1 MSKIKQSD
9 LRVKL
14 GLGESKRVSEGNGL
28 TLIITGTQ
36 KGTTFKFQHRCT
48 LDGKRIE
55 KILKTKDLD
64 EARLIAAERM
74 SKVANGI
81 HPDKHAVNA
90 LTVNAV
96 AEEWLSQKKDRS
108 ASTIRHQAGYIR
120 KIKERFDSVPVSE
133 LKEKQVY
140 DFISSIFE
148 KTPISA
154 KKILC
159 VIRSVLHYAR
169 IVYKLQIPDLSGM
182 QNLFKAPPVKH
193 RASLTEGNLED
204 NIISIFLAVKNN
216 TFSRGMRHID
226 FIYLS
231 FMLLLRRDEVGY
243 IKKKNINF
251 SDRVLFIEKTKNLKD
266 GFRVP
271 ITDELERVLKCIMKK
286 SRGAYL
292 FTSTDPRSQTGVY
305 NSSLV
310 AAKLSQTVEGQS
322 FHGIR
327 SIGRL
332 WMHQN
337 GIPFEVA
344 ESCLTHVVGSAVTR
358 AYLRTDYFEERR
370 QAMEK
375 WHNYLHNLLKDIV
388 TFE

>member
-9 LRVKL
+9 LRGKL

-81 HPDKHAVNA
+81 HPDKTAVNA

-96 AEEWLSQKKDRS
+96 AEEWLCQKKDRS
-108 ASTIRHQAGYIR
+108 ASTIRHQSRYIR
-120 KIKERFDSVPVSE
+120 KIKEKFDSVPVSE

-193 RASLTEGNLED
+193 RTSLTEGNLDD
-204 NIISIFLAVKNN
+204 NIISIFLALKSNDC
-216 TFSRGMRHID
+216 RQRHMD
-226 FIYLS
+226 FIYLT
-231 FMLLLRRDEVGY
+231 FMLLLRREEVSH
-243 IKKKNINF
+243 IKRSNINF
-251 SDRVLFIEKTKNLKD
+251 IDRVLYIEKTKTLKD

-286 SRGAYL
+286 SSGAYL
-292 FTSTDPRSQTGVY
+292 FTSTAPRSQTGVY

-310 AAKLSQTVEGQS
+310 AAKLSKTVEGQS
-322 FHGIR
+322 LHGIR
-327 SIGRL
+327 SIGRM

>member
-9 LRVKL
+9 LRGKL

-81 HPDKHAVNA
+81 QPDKPAVNA

-193 RASLTEGNLED
+193 RTSLTEGNLDD
-204 NIISIFLAVKNN
+204 NILSIFLALKSNDC
-216 TFSRGMRHID
+216 RQRHMD
-226 FIYLS
+226 FIYLT
-231 FMLLLRRDEVGY
+231 FMLLLRRDEVSH
-243 IKKKNINF
+243 IKRSNINF
-251 SDRVLFIEKTKNLKD
+251 IDRVLYIEKTKTLKD

-344 ESCLTHVVGSAVTR
+344 ESCLTHIVGSAVTR

>member
-9 LRVKL
+9 LRGKL

-36 KGTTFKFQHRCT
+36 RGTSYKFQHRCT

-81 HPDKHAVNA
+81 DPDRKSPDGM
-90 LTVNAV
+90 TVKAV
-96 AEEWLSQKKDRS
+96 AEEWLAQQPEK
-108 ASTIRHQAGYIR
+108 AVSTVKHRAQFIRM
-120 KIKERFDSVPVSE
+120 IKEHFDQIPVSE

-140 DFISSIFE
+140 DYVESVSQ
-148 KTPISA
+148 KSPNNA
-154 KKILC
+154 KRILNTL
-159 VIRSVLHYAR
+159 RNVLNYAK
-169 IVYKLQIPDLSGM
+169 IVYKIKIPDLAGM
-182 QNLFKAPPVKH
+182 QNLFEVPPATH
-193 RASLTEGNLED
+193 RAALTEGNLDD
-204 NIISIFLAVKNN
+204 NIISIFLALKSNDC
-216 TFSRGMRHID
+216 RQRHMD
-226 FIYLS
+226 FIYLT
-231 FMLLLRRDEVGY
+231 FMLLLRRDEVSH
-243 IKKKNINF
+243 IKRSNINF
-251 SDRVLFIEKTKNLKD
+251 IDRVLYIEKTKTLKD

-305 NSSLV
+305 NGSLA

>member
-9 LRVKL
+9 LRGKL

-36 KGTTFKFQHRCT
+36 RGTSYKFQHRCT

-64 EARLIAAERM
+64 EARLIAAERIA
-74 SKVANGI
+74 KVVKGV
-81 HPDKHAVNA
+81 HPDRLSVKGM
-90 LTVNAV
+90 TVKAV
-96 AEEWLSQKKDRS
+96 AEEWFSQQPEQALSTTK
-108 ASTIRHQAGYIR
+108 HQSGYVR
-120 KIKERFDSVPVSE
+120 LIKECFDKTLVSE

-148 KTPISA
+148 KTPSTA
-154 KKILC
+154 KYTLC
-159 VIRSVLHYAR
+159 VLKRVLNYAK

-182 QNLFKAPPVKH
+182 QNLFKSPPCKH
-193 RASLTEGNLED
+193 RAALTEGNLDD
-204 NIISIFLAVKNN
+204 NIISIFLALKNN
-216 TFSRGMRHID
+216 TKNQTYID
-226 FIYLS
+226 FTYLA
-231 FMLLLRRDEVGY
+231 FLLLLRMNEVGQ
-243 IKKKNINF
+243 IEKKNINF
-251 SDRVLFIEKTKNLKD
+251 IDRVLYIEKTKTMKD

-271 ITDELERVLKCIMKK
+271 ITDELEKVLRYLMTK
-286 SRGAYL
+286 SDGQRI
-292 FTSTDPRSQTGVY
+292 FMSKDSRTQTGRFNAYMV
-305 NSSLV
+305 SERLRKSI
-310 AAKLSQTVEGQS
+310 QGQS